1 MEKIT
6 LRKENITK
14 LINLIK
20 EQDELQQ
27 EGNTVEVT
35 PEELYKILPAIDY
48 NFNALGKLKKF
59 KGKDIIV
66 KGSLNLRGKPART
79 LGPIKK
85 IEGGLDMSDTLIPSI
100 EDVEI
105 TGRVD
110 DWGSTRAKIREHRRI
125 ARLRAEAQSRRDD
138 GDWDIKNADSQGL
151 AANAI
156 FQVLESEEPSDVQS
170 EEDVEELR
178 RLKERLGNLYY
189 DQEQGNESEEVQNE
203 IDSIEA
209 NIEEI
214 EEKIDVYELIP
225 SNYNFYGSLYRFD
238 ILSGNLEGREY
249 VAGLESD
256 AEQAAYEYAK
266 ESIDEVGVTSFNQS
280 FWESYLDEDGILDYF
295 RDFYENDVR
304 ENPEIF
310 FDEDDFELTTEQEER
325 KEELENYIEDME
337 NLKSELE
344 DEQIGLEDS
353 DSDEYY
359 ELDEKIKEIESNI
372 ETAQNE
378 LDLIEPDT
386 EPTEEMIERKVDD
399 ILDDVKYDLKG
410 KLDEFGMDI
419 SDWVDKDA
427 LAQGWVDS
435 DGYGIMNSYDSSYET
450 VRINGESYIVM
461 RLN

>member
-59 KGKDIIV
+59 KDKDIIV

-110 DWGSTRAKIREHRRI
+110 DWGSTRARIKEQRRI
-125 ARLRAEAQSRRDD
+125 AGLRAEAQSRRED
-138 GDWDIKNADSQGL
+138 GDWDIENADSEGL

-156 FQVLESEEPSDVQS
+156 FQVLESEEPNSVKS

-203 IDSIEA
+203 IDLIEV

-238 ILSGNLEGREY
+238 ILSGDLQGWEY

-280 FWESYLDEDGILDYF
+280 FWESHLDEEGILDYF

-325 KEELENYIEDME
+325 KEQLENYIEEME
-337 NLKSELE
+337 QLKSDLE

-353 DSDEYY
+353 DSEEY
-359 ELDEKIKEIESNI
+359 ENLEFNIQEIESNI

-399 ILDDVKYDLKG
+399 MLDDVKYDFKA
-410 KLDEFGMDI
+410 KLDEFGMDV

-435 DGYGIMNSYDSSYET
+435 DGYGIMNSYDGSYET
-450 VRINGESYIVM
+450 VRINGDSYIVM

>member
-48 NFNALGKLKKF
+48 NFNALSKLKKF
-59 KGKDIIV
+59 KDKDIIV
-66 KGSLNLRGKPART
+66 KGTLYLRDKPART

-85 IEGGLDMSDTLIPSI
+85 IEGGLDMTNTQISSI
-100 EDVEI
+100 EGVEI

-110 DWGSTRAKIREHRRI
+110 DWGSTRAKIREQRRI
-125 ARLRAEAQSRRDD
+125 ARLRAEAQSRRED
-138 GDWDIKNADSQGL
+138 GDWDIENADSQGL

-249 VAGLESD
+249 AAGLESD

-266 ESIDEVGVTSFNQS
+266 ETIDEVGIQSFNRS
-280 FWESYLDEDGILDYF
+280 FWEEYLDEEGILDYF

-353 DSDEYY
+353 DSEEYY
-359 ELDEKIKEIESNI
+359 DLDEKIKEIESNI

-410 KLDEFGMDI
+410 KLDEFGMDVGE
-419 SDWVDKDA
+419 WVDKDA